1 MAAAPGAATD
11 WMVHLQPPGSAHV
24 QPSRAARRV
33 TRRPTPRRAGPAP
46 RTQAGRVQLPA
57 CLPARPPARPPA
69 RLPACPPA
77 RLPARRQRTCESSQ
91 HLKHLMIL
99 GWSRSRPLLISAAM
113 ASSCSSDRW
122 WLSALIFDHATSMP
136 GRRDGA
142 PTPRVGWGCWG
153 SCGRHQHRAEPRA
166 ATPGAGAQQLGAGS
180 GWSRPWRGGGC
191 SQVSPGGWLPRPPSA
206 RPPAPPPP
214 TQNMHPAASTTA
226 AAQVSP
232 CLAGLRDAG
241 RVALAAPGCGVEGAA
256 IAGRAP
262 RAGASHAMQ
271 PPTDLRVKRLVD
283 AFEAPTPHDLLV
295 AVVAALGVRLRHL
308 LVLRC
313 WIMIGI
319 HDWRSGWRR
328 ASGLLALA
336 GPLHGSPADSDPAS
350 LSPHGVAV
358 VASARGGATGGRT
371 GLTGR

>member
-1 MAAAPGAATD
+1 
-11 WMVHLQPPGSAHV
+11 MVHLQPPGSAHV

-214 TQNMHPAASTTA
+214 HTKHAPSCKHDCSCTGIALPCW
-226 AAQVSP
+226 AQG
-232 CLAGLRDAG
+232 CRAGGAGCAGLWG
-241 RVALAAPGCGVEGAA
+241 GGGCDRGA
-256 IAGRAP
+256 RAP
-262 RAGASHAMQ
+262 RRRIARHAATHRSACQ
-271 PPTDLRVKRLVD
+271 
-283 AFEAPTPHDLLV
+283 TPC
-295 AVVAALGVRLRHL
+295 
-308 LVLRC
+308 RC
-313 WIMIGI
+313 I
-319 HDWRSGWRR
+319 
-328 ASGLLALA
+328 
-336 GPLHGSPADSDPAS
+336 
-350 LSPHGVAV
+350 
-358 VASARGGATGGRT
+358 
-371 GLTGR
+371 